1 MTKLAAALDALHL
14 GHLQSIVRIEQ
25 PQDAPPP
32 AEAIDQTV
40 AGVWSDLFALM
51 TGTSLE
57 RDAEDAAWGFVN
69 LFHRMAAKKTGYID
83 RLCDEIRILQKEQ
96 DGSEIATS
104 ELEEKIDLARYNETS
119 LAAIEMMRDAAAGHY
134 LRETGKSWTP
144 PAGGRSSMM
153 ITSAIVD
160 GNAFLRDRQQRKRDA
175 NTPKGNPVVF
185 AGGRLKFESDEDMRT
200 FADNLTRT
208 LNNVHERVPDMCL
221 VHGGDMQ
228 GLDRLAAS
236 WAEQKGVQQVRF
248 ALDRKLGTKAG
259 FRRNEHMLNL
269 HPRYV
274 IAFEGNGVLERLV
287 LEARQRKI
295 AVVDRR
301 GALGTPPGWTGTQAR
316 KAA

>member
-1 MTKLAAALDALHL
+1 MTKVAAALEALQL
-14 GHLQSIVRIEQ
+14 GHLQSIVRLEQ

-32 AEAIDQTV
+32 VEAIDQTI

-51 TGTSLE
+51 IGTSLE
-57 RDAEDAAWGFVN
+57 RDAEDAAWNIVN
-69 LFHRMAAKKTGYID
+69 VFHRMATKKIGYID

-104 ELEEKIDLARYNETS
+104 ELEEKIDLARYTETS
-119 LAAIEMMRDAAAGHY
+119 LSAIEMMRDAAAGHY
-134 LRETGKSWTP
+134 LRETGKCWLPS
-144 PAGGRSSMM
+144 AGARSRVMV
-153 ITSAIVD
+153 TAAIVD
-160 GNAFLRDRQQRKRDA
+160 GNAYLRDLKQRRRDA
-175 NTPKGNPVVF
+175 NTPKGTPVVF
-185 AGGRLKFESDEDMRT
+185 AGGRLKFGSDDDMRS

-236 WAEQKGVQQVRF
+236 WAEQKGIQQIRF

-259 FRRNEHMLNL
+259 FRRNELMLGL
-269 HPRYV
+269 RPRYV

-295 AVVDRR
+295 AIVDRR